1 MKKAF
6 TMIELIFVIVAL
18 GILAMVALPRLASS
32 KEDAEITRV
41 KAEIAAIRS
50 AIQTYRG
57 ANLLSQKPGSG
68 YPEDL
73 KTTTIEEI
81 TNGTKLSKKYWSV
94 NETGNQLT
102 VTIAGNTTTFTY
114 DKTKGSLTCK
124 KTAPNQSS
132 DPLCRKI
139 ED

>member
-50 AIQTYRG
+50 AIQTNRG
-57 ANLLSQKPGSG
+57 AKLLAQKGNG
-68 YPEDL
+68 YPEKLDE
-73 KTTTIEEI
+73 KTIEEI

-94 NETGNQLT
+94 NEAGSELT

>member
-6 TMIELIFVIVAL
+6 TMVELIFVIVIL
-18 GILAMVALPRLASS
+18 GILAMVALPRLAGS
-32 KEDAEITRV
+32 KKDAEITRA

-94 NETGNQLT
+94 SEDGKELS
-102 VTIAGNTTTFTY
+102 VAIADRPATFNY
-114 DKTKGSLTCK
+114 DKAKGSLTCSGD
-124 KTAPNQSS
+124 SS
-132 DPLCRKI
+132 TLCGKI
-139 ED
+139 EK

>member
-6 TMIELIFVIVAL
+6 TMVELIFVIVIL
-18 GILAMVALPRLASS
+18 GILAMVALPRLAGS
-32 KEDAEITRV
+32 KKDAEITRA

-68 YPEDL
+68 YPGDL

-81 TNGTKLSKKYWSV
+81 TNGTKLGKNWTVKDDGSELYLTIG
-94 NETGNQLT
+94 ET
-102 VTIAGNTTTFTY
+102 ITFTY
-114 DKTKGSLTCK
+114 DNSTGRLTC
-124 KTAPNQSS
+124 PNTN
-132 DPLCRKI
+132 DLCRKI
-139 ED
+139 EN

>member
-6 TMIELIFVIVAL
+6 TMVELIFVIVIL
-18 GILAMVALPRLASS
+18 GILAMVALPRLAGS
-32 KEDAEITRV
+32 KKDAEITRA

-81 TNGTKLSKKYWSV
+81 TNGTKLGSNWTV
-94 NETGNQLT
+94 NDDDNTLT
-102 VTIAGNTTTFTY
+102 LTIAGAGQPATFTY
-114 DKTKGSLTCK
+114 DNTKGSLTCSGD
-124 KTAPNQSS
+124 SS
-132 DPLCRKI
+132 TLCGKI
-139 ED
+139 EK

>member
-6 TMIELIFVIVAL
+6 TMVELIFVIVIL
-18 GILAMVALPRLASS
+18 GILAMVALPRLAGS
-32 KEDAEITRV
+32 KKDAEITRA

-81 TNGTKLSKKYWSV
+81 TNGTKLGSNWNVS
-94 NETGNQLT
+94 EDGNTLT
-102 VTIAGNTTTFTY
+102 LTIAGDTTTFTY
-114 DKTKGSLTCK
+114 DKDKGSLTCK
-124 KTAPNQSS
+124 TS
-132 DPLCRKI
+132 DALCLEI
-139 ED
+139 DN

>member
-6 TMIELIFVIVAL
+6 TMVELIFVIVIL
-18 GILAMVALPRLASS
+18 GILAMVALPRLAGS
-32 KEDAEITRV
+32 KKDAEITRA

-81 TNGTKLSKKYWSV
+81 TNGTKLGSNWSV
-94 NETGNQLT
+94 NEAGNELT
-102 VTIAGNTTTFTY
+102 LTIAGDTTTFNY
-114 DKTKGSLTCK
+114 DKAKGSLTCSGD
-124 KTAPNQSS
+124 SS
-132 DPLCRKI
+132 TLCGKI
-139 ED
+139 EK

>member
-50 AIQTYRG
+50 AIQTNRG
-57 ANLLSQKPGSG
+57 AKLLAQKGNG
-68 YPEDL
+68 YPEKLDE
-73 KTTTIEEI
+73 KTIEEI

-114 DKTKGSLTCK
+114 DSKTGSLTCK

-139 ED
+139 EN

>member
-6 TMIELIFVIVAL
+6 TMVELIFVIVIL
-18 GILAMVALPRLASS
+18 GILAMVALPRLAGS
-32 KEDAEITRV
+32 KKDAEITRA

-57 ANLLSQKPGSG
+57 ANLLSQNGNG

-81 TNGTKLSKKYWSV
+81 TNGTKLGSNWSV
-94 NETGNQLT
+94 NEAGNELT
-102 VTIAGNTTTFTY
+102 LTIAGETTDFTY
-114 DKTKGSLTCK
+114 DKDKGNLTCQ
-124 KTAPNQSS
+124 AS
-132 DPLCRKI
+132 DTLCEKI
-139 ED
+139 EK

>member
-6 TMIELIFVIVAL
+6 TMVELVFVIVAL

-50 AIQTYRG
+50 AIQTNRG
-57 ANLLSQKPGSG
+57 AKLLAQKGNG
-68 YPEDL
+68 YPEKLDE
-73 KTTTIEEI
+73 KTIEEI

-94 NETGNQLT
+94 NDSGNQLT

>member
-6 TMIELIFVIVAL
+6 TMVELIFVIVVL
-18 GILAMVALPRLASS
+18 GILAMVALPRLAGS
-32 KEDAEITRV
+32 KKDAEITRA

-57 ANLLSQKPGSG
+57 ANLLRQQPGSG

-81 TNGTKLSKKYWSV
+81 TNGTKLGSNWEVSEDGK
-94 NETGNQLT
+94 TLT
-102 VTIAGNTTTFTY
+102 LRIGSDTTTFKY
-114 DKTKGSLTCK
+114 NKDKGSLTCQNSDATTTTDTLCK
-124 KTAPNQSS
+124 KVDN
-132 DPLCRKI
+132 
-139 ED
+139 

>member
-6 TMIELIFVIVAL
+6 TMVELIFVIVVL
-18 GILAMVALPRLASS
+18 GILAMVALPRLAGS
-32 KEDAEITRV
+32 KKDAEITRA

-73 KTTTIEEI
+73 KTTTIEKI
-81 TNGTKLSKKYWSV
+81 TNGTKLGKNWNLDDKGSELS
-94 NETGNQLT
+94 
-102 VTIAGNTTTFTY
+102 VTIAGKKTTFTY
-114 DKTKGSLTCK
+114 NKDKGSLTCQ
-124 KTAPNQSS
+124 AS
-132 DPLCRKI
+132 DATTTTDTLCGKI
-139 ED
+139 EK

>member
-6 TMIELIFVIVAL
+6 TMVELIFVIVVL
-18 GILAMVALPRLASS
+18 GILAMVALPRLAGS
-32 KEDAEITRV
+32 KKDAEITRA

-81 TNGTKLSKKYWSV
+81 TNGTKLGKNWTVKDDGSELYL
-94 NETGNQLT
+94 TIGNRT
-102 VTIAGNTTTFTY
+102 ATFTY
-114 DKTKGSLTCK
+114 NSTTGRFTC
-124 KTAPNQSS
+124 PNTN
-132 DPLCRKI
+132 DLCRKI
-139 ED
+139 ERN

>member
-6 TMIELIFVIVAL
+6 TMVELIFVIVIL
-18 GILAMVALPRLASS
+18 GILAMVALPRLAGS
-32 KEDAEITRV
+32 KKDAEITRA

-68 YPEDL
+68 YPDDL

-81 TNGTKLSKKYWSV
+81 TNGTKLGSNWTV
-94 NETGNQLT
+94 NEAGNELT
-102 VTIAGNTTTFTY
+102 LTIAGDTTTFNY
-114 DKTKGSLTCK
+114 DKAKGSLTCSGD
-124 KTAPNQSS
+124 SS
-132 DPLCRKI
+132 TLCGKI
-139 ED
+139 EK

>member
-6 TMIELIFVIVAL
+6 TMVELIFVIVIL
-18 GILAMVALPRLASS
+18 GILAMVALPRLAGS
-32 KEDAEITRV
+32 KKDAEITRA

-81 TNGTKLSKKYWSV
+81 TNGTKLGKNWTVKDDGSELYLTIG
-94 NETGNQLT
+94 ET
-102 VTIAGNTTTFTY
+102 ITFTY
-114 DKTKGSLTCK
+114 DNSTGRLTC
-124 KTAPNQSS
+124 PNTN
-132 DPLCRKI
+132 DLCRKI
-139 ED
+139 EN

>member
-6 TMIELIFVIVAL
+6 TMIELVFVIVAL

-50 AIQTYRG
+50 AIQTHRG
-57 ANLLSQKPGSG
+57 ANLLAQKGNG
-68 YPEDL
+68 YPEKLDE
-73 KTTTIEEI
+73 KKIEEI
-81 TNGTKLSKKYWSV
+81 TNGTKLSKKYWNV
-94 NETGNQLT
+94 NDSGNQLT

-124 KTAPNQSS
+124 KTTPNQS
-132 DPLCRKI
+132 DPLCDKI
-139 ED
+139 EN

>member
-32 KEDAEITRV
+32 KEDAEIARV

-50 AIQTYRG
+50 AIQTHRG
-57 ANLLSQKPGSG
+57 AKLLAQKGNG
-68 YPEDL
+68 YPDDL

-81 TNGTKLSKKYWSV
+81 TNGTKLSEKYWSV
-94 NETGNQLT
+94 SEGGNELS
-102 VTIAGNTTTFTY
+102 VTIAGRPATFNY
-114 DKTKGSLTCK
+114 DNKTGRLTCEN
-124 KTAPNQSS
+124 TNA
-132 DPLCRKI
+132 LCRKI
-139 ED
+139 EN